1 MLEDDAILDESRFC
15 NFLQQNSYQHSSLIM
30 LDHSHARVPGAKI
43 RLTKNIALL
52 KLSLPSCLTT
62 GYSIS
67 AKAAQHLIEAGTPL
81 SDVADWP
88 GDILE
93 LEAVVCSPRVVTHTD
108 QSFGPSHLR
117 NERTTVKPNLSRFLR
132 ADYWRR
138 WYVKRLSRRII
149 RSVFG
154 VAE

>member
-1 MLEDDAILDESRFC
+1 MSDAEFACALSHQRIYRSIIANKWQGAIVLEDDAILDESRFC

-30 LDHSHARVPGAKI
+30 LDHSHARVPGEKI

-93 LEAVVCSPRVVTHTD
+93 LEAVVC
-108 QSFGPSHLR
+108 
-117 NERTTVKPNLSRFLR
+117 
-132 ADYWRR
+132 
-138 WYVKRLSRRII
+138 
-149 RSVFG
+149 
-154 VAE
+154 